1 MKKSILFLILFT
13 FISVNLYA
21 EELHYH
27 EEMFCLKPD
36 GTPNGETSV
45 QDGVTY
51 ITVPDGAG
59 QSSDEIKKQSLQEVY
74 AQIAKYNKFPEKIPS
89 KKTTYNLH
97 GGALIIEVEPVS
109 KTQVLITFFH
119 REAST
124 REPTLLTYYPDKKI
138 TRQTD
143 CIDLP

>member
-13 FISVNLYA
+13 FLSVNLYA

-74 AQIAKYNKFPEKIPS
+74 AQYAKFNELHVFLCEKNRLYGIC
-89 KKTTYNLH
+89 
-97 GGALIIEVEPVS
+97 VS
-109 KTQVLITFFH
+109 IQAI
-119 REAST
+119 
-124 REPTLLTYYPDKKI
+124 
-138 TRQTD
+138 
-143 CIDLP
+143 